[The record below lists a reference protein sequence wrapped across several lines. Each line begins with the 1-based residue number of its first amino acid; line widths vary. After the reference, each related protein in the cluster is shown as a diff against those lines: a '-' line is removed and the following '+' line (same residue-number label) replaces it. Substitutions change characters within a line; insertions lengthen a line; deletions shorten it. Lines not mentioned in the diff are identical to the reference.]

1 MPKKTRTKK
10 VVEENIDNKQ
20 RKFAPA
26 MTPEARENQLVSLAY
41 NIAEQRLLDGTASA
55 QEITHFLKLGSQK
68 EKLEKEI
75 LGKQSL
81 LLDAKTDSIKSA
93 QKNEELYKN
102 AIEAMKK
109 YSGYN
114 SGEEY
119 YDE

>member
-1 MPKKTRTKK
+1 MPKQTRTKK
-10 VVEENIDNKQ
+10 IVVENTEVTPK
-20 RKFAPA
+20 KFAPA
-26 MTPEARENQLVSLAY
+26 ITPEARENQLISLAM
-41 NIAEQRLLDGTASA
+41 NLAEKHLLDGTASA
-55 QEITHFLKLGSQK
+55 QEITHFLKLGTQK

-114 SGEEY
+114 SGEDY
-119 YDE
+119 YED

>member
-1 MPKKTRTKK
+1 MSRRKVADEVESSNIRKT
-10 VVEENIDNKQ
+10 
-20 RKFAPA
+20 APA
-26 MTPEARENQLVSLAY
+26 MSPEARENQLIALAM
-41 NIAEQRLLDGTASA
+41 NLAEKHLLDGTASS
-55 QEITHFLKLGSQK
+55 QEITHFLKLGTQK

-114 SGEEY
+114 SGEDYEEY
-119 YDE
+119 